1 MKILKIPF
9 LLIWRS
15 WFYIMIFVTIVIMS
29 PVLFILTIKEEYYP
43 ILWRVVRAWSKIL
56 IYGMGFRLKFKLE
69 QEIEPNK
76 SYMFCPNHGSLMDG
90 FVLVASSK
98 NPIVFVGKKELEKIP
113 IFGFFYKRV
122 VIMVDRSSAE
132 SRKKVYEKAKKR
144 LKNGIS
150 IVIFPEGLVPTEDV
164 ILAPFKNGA
173 FSLAIE
179 HQIPIIPHIYY
190 DCKRLFSWDFLKG
203 GPGIFRVKQCDFVN
217 TIGLKNSDLDNLKD
231 KIFSIIYDNLL
242 ADTDYMNDTNNSKNK
257 LDNY

>member
-1 MKILKIPF
+1 MKIIKIPF

-15 WFYIMIFVTIVIMS
+15 WFYIMIFITIVIMS

-43 ILWRVVRAWSKIL
+43 TLWKVVRFWSKIL
-56 IYGMGFRLKFKLE
+56 IYGMGFRLNFKLD

-144 LKNGIS
+144 LKNGTS
-150 IVIFPEGLVPTEDV
+150 IGIFPEGLVPTEDV

-190 DCKRLFSWDFLKG
+190 DCKRLFSWDFFKG
-203 GPGIFRVKQCDFVN
+203 GPGIFRVKQCNFIS
-217 TIGLKNSDLDNLKD
+217 TKGLKTSDLDSLKD
-231 KIFSIIYDNLL
+231 KIFSLIYDNLL
-242 ADTDYMNDTNNSKNK
+242 ADPDYMTDTNNSRK
-257 LDNY
+257 

>member
-132 SRKKVYEKAKKR
+132 SRKKVYEKAKKD
-144 LKNGIS
+144 LKT
-150 IVIFPEGLVPTEDV
+150 ELVLEFFQRDWCQP
-164 ILAPFKNGA
+164 KM
-173 FSLAIE
+173 
-179 HQIPIIPHIYY
+179 
-190 DCKRLFSWDFLKG
+190 LF
-203 GPGIFRVKQCDFVN
+203 
-217 TIGLKNSDLDNLKD
+217 
-231 KIFSIIYDNLL
+231 
-242 ADTDYMNDTNNSKNK
+242 
-257 LDNY
+257 